1 MKSAPHSATSQ
12 YPHKMSLLDF
22 VFAGFLFLFFF
33 FYEPKVI
40 KFKIALRQFF
50 QLRPPSLRTRREQDP
65 AILFPLERTHK
76 VSVSGCRKETVW

>member
-33 FYEPKVI
+33 FT
-40 KFKIALRQFF
+40 
-50 QLRPPSLRTRREQDP
+50 SL
-65 AILFPLERTHK
+65 K
-76 VSVSGCRKETVW
+76 S